1 MYYVQHY
8 VIDWDKVQA
17 LDDMKRLLAAM
28 QITFEPDNKG
38 IESIKDLVRLELK
51 GSLVTTMD

>member
-8 VIDWDKVQA
+8 VIDWDKVQS
-17 LDDMKRLLAAM
+17 LGDMKRLLAAM

>member
-1 MYYVQHY
+1 MLDHSSYHHY
-8 VIDWDKVQA
+8 NVLKDS
-17 LDDMKRLLAAM
+17 LMKKGEMLAAM